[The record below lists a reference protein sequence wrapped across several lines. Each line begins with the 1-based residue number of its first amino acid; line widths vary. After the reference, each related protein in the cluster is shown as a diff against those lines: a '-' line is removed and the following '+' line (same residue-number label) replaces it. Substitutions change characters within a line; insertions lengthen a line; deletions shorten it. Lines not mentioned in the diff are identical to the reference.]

1 MITKHILV
9 TGLPATGKSY
19 LAKFF
24 KKMGK
29 NAYDADDVI
38 GRWVDKK
45 TGKPREPTKRE
56 WEQLSGIEWEWDSK
70 KLKSILKQN
79 KEAYLF
85 GSANNIHE
93 LAHLFDKTYYL
104 RADKELILK
113 RIRNKD
119 REHDFGR
126 PVKQRKL
133 ILSWIKPVEERAKKA
148 GFKFIDA
155 SLTPE
160 EIFNIIAKK
169 SPKRLKE

>member
-1 MITKHILV
+1 MKTKHILV

-24 KKMGK
+24 KKTGK

-38 GRWVDKK
+38 GRWVDRK

-56 WEQLSGIEWEWDSK
+56 WEQLSGIEWEWDSR

-93 LAHLFDKTYYL
+93 LAPLFDKIYYL
-104 RADKELILK
+104 HADKELILK
-113 RIRNKD
+113 RIRNKN

-126 PVKQRKL
+126 PAKQKKL
-133 ILSWIKPVEERAKKA
+133 ILSWIKPVEERSKKA
-148 GFKFIDA
+148 GFEFIDA
-155 SLTPE
+155 SLTPRQ
-160 EIFNIIAKK
+160 IFDIITKG
-169 SPKRLKE
+169 